1 MIIDVAADPAAGI
14 TSAVEALGRGAVIA
28 VPTET
33 VYGLAADATNESSV
47 SKIFDIKQRPSF
59 NPLICHCSDLEMVS
73 EFATLD
79 PVSLRLAERF
89 WPGPMTLVLNS
100 NPGRL
105 PSVTTAGLTTVAI
118 RIPMG
123 FSNGLIRSYGR
134 PLAAPSANISGRV
147 SATTAAHV
155 ESEFGDG
162 VPLILDGGPTKIG
175 VESTILRVCENGIE
189 LLRPG
194 GLPIELVEHAAGL
207 QVSAPN
213 LSRKVLAPGMLTSH
227 YAPRAMVRL
236 NATRVGPG
244 ETLLKFGNAIVPG
257 EGACARVFNLSP
269 EGGLEE
275 FAAKLYATLKEAD
288 DAGAESIAIVPIP
301 DEGLGLAIN
310 DRLRRAAAPRTL
322 TLGELEQAAVRNKE
336 AR

>member
-1 MIIDVAADPAAGI
+1 MIIDIAADPAAGI

-33 VYGLAADATNESSV
+33 VYGLAADATNEAAV
-47 SKIFDIKQRPSF
+47 AQIFEIKRRPSF

-73 EFATLD
+73 AFATLD

-100 NPGRL
+100 KPGRL
-105 PSVTTAGLTTVAI
+105 PPVTTAGLTTVAI

-123 FSNGLIRSYGR
+123 FSNGLIRAYGR

-162 VPLILDGGPTKIG
+162 VPLIFDGGPTKIG

-213 LSRKVLAPGMLTSH
+213 LFKVLAPGMLTSH

-244 ETLLKFGNAIVPG
+244 ETLLKFGDAIVPG

-322 TLGELEQAAVRNKE
+322 TLGELEQAAVRSKE